1 MASEDQMLLPALN
14 GTLIG
19 PNLCTPSIC
28 SMEYA
33 QIDYVPILGG
43 NLFYL
48 IVFALLLVAQLG
60 LGIFYKTWGFLGG
73 MFG

>member
-1 MASEDQMLLPALN
+1 MASEDQMLVPALN
-14 GTLIG
+14 GTLID

-33 QIDYVPILGG
+33 QIDYIPSLGG

-73 MFG
+73 